1 MHLRNYIDVYC
12 LEKSGGKSVNQNLF
26 QKNSIKDYVFITL
39 GVSLVVIGVYFFKFP
54 NNFSI
59 GGVTGVA
66 IILSRLLGPAI
77 SSGTIVLV
85 MNLILLL
92 LGYLILGKS
101 FGNRTA
107 YGSILLSVSLRIL
120 EVLFPL
126 EKPLTTEPMLELMFA
141 VLLPALGT
149 AILFNIGAST
159 GGTDIIAM
167 ILKKY
172 TNIDIGRSLL
182 ISDFLFTIMTF
193 LVFDLT
199 TGFFS
204 ILGLLLKSTL
214 VDTIIENLNLNKY
227 FTIICENPKPICDYI
242 LHNIHRS
249 ATIFDAKGAFADKD
263 KKIILA
269 VMNQYQAVHLRKFI
283 KQVDPDAFILIT
295 NTSEIIG
302 RGFRS

>member
-1 MHLRNYIDVYC
+1 M
-12 LEKSGGKSVNQNLF
+12 NQNLF